1 MLSHCIHI
9 TVGITPQFLETYS
22 CMQTICLA
30 NIILTPSSLSALLPP
45 LQYKETN
52 TLITTIL
59 EVQPRSSSGGEGKSN
74 DEIVQELVASIR
86 TRVPGN
92 KYFLASARNGSLRNK
107 LRELNRKQVL
117 RLNFFISFSFPRE
130 LASHGVLH
138 FCLEIDCTLI
148 SHQQGPGEATQLTA
162 RLCSELKSLGLCH
175 PRQ

>member
-1 MLSHCIHI
+1 MH
-9 TVGITPQFLETYS
+9 
-22 CMQTICLA
+22 TICLA

-92 KYFLASARNGSLRNK
+92 KYLLASARNGSLRNK

-117 RLNFFISFSFPRE
+117 RLNFFHKFFFP
-130 LASHGVLH
+130 
-138 FCLEIDCTLI
+138 
-148 SHQQGPGEATQLTA
+148 
-162 RLCSELKSLGLCH
+162 
-175 PRQ
+175 